1 MSYMTTHDLITV
13 KNKILE
19 RQFCPNNFAI
29 VGVIWNLVTREI
41 VEKALVK
48 FFLMG

>member
-1 MSYMTTHDLITV
+1 MSYMTTHDLITSV

-29 VGVIWNLVTREI
+29 VDVIWILVTREI
-41 VEKALVK
+41 VEKLQ
-48 FFLMG
+48 